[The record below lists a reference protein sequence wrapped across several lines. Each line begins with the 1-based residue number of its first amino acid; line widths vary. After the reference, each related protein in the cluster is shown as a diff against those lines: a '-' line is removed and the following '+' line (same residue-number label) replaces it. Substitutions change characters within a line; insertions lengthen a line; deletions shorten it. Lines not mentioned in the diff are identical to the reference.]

1 MTTLSTS
8 IANLRNRIEASKK
21 APRYNER
28 THVDAPAH
36 ELEMM
41 LNSHQRLYVALQGVT
56 ESLEA
61 IVDSPYCTAAPDK
74 EGFMRRVAAARIA
87 LIAAAT

>member
-8 IANLRNRIEASKK
+8 ISNLRNRIEASKK

-36 ELEMM
+36 ELEA
-41 LNSHQRLYVALQGVT
+41 LLGSNEKLYAALMVVT
-56 ESLEA
+56 QALEA
-61 IVDSPYCTAAPDK
+61 IVKSPHCAVLNR
-74 EGFMRRVAAARIA
+74 EGFARRVAAAKAA
-87 LIAAAT
+87 LAAAT